1 MAPDGTRFNINVCKR
16 MYYLQTECDENDV
29 CNVSH
34 DIQTWHEIM
43 GPCNYEDILKL
54 QDVTVGMHIK
64 GAKRRPDKECDVCME
79 GKFTQTRN
87 RDPIDK
93 VKTPLEL
100 ANTDLLVQ

>member
-1 MAPDGTRFNINVCKR
+1 
-16 MYYLQTECDENDV
+16 
-29 CNVSH
+29 
-34 DIQTWHEIM
+34 M

>member
-1 MAPDGTRFNINVCKR
+1 MWSAPT
-16 MYYLQTECDENDV
+16 TECDETDV

-34 DIQTWHEIM
+34 DIQTWHEII
-43 GPCNYEDILKL
+43 GHCNYEDILKW

-64 GAKRRPDKECDVCME
+64 GAKRSPDKECDVCIE

-87 RDPIDK
+87 RDPIAK

-100 ANTDLLVQ
+100 VNIDLAGPVNN